1 MSDIIRLL
9 PDHIANQ
16 IAAGEVIQRP
26 ASVVKEL
33 MENAIDAD
41 ATRIEVHIKHAGRT
55 LIQLI
60 DNGKGMS
67 DSDAR
72 MAFERHATSK
82 VSSIDDLF
90 SLQTKGFRGE
100 ALASVAAIAHV
111 ELNTKQE
118 NKEIGTR
125 LEIEGS
131 KVISQEPITCKQGAS
146 FAIKNLFYNVPA
158 RRNFLK
164 SDVIEFKHIEEEF
177 IRVTLAHP
185 EIDFVLNHNDIVQY
199 NLTGS
204 NLRKRIVDLFGK
216 NINDKLVPIEEQTGI
231 VKISGFIGKPEA
243 AKKSRGEQYLFVNN
257 RFFKD
262 NYFNHAIQSAYENL
276 LAPKTFASYFL
287 FFEID
292 PSSIDVNVH
301 PTKTE
306 IKFEED
312 KEIYAI
318 LKSAI
323 RQGLGKFNIAPT
335 LDFEQETSFELPY
348 AAYSQPLVAPSIT
361 VNPDYNPF
369 HSTSSSTSFPNK
381 SIGNGNSAAMKK
393 AGFGNENFQSQD
405 WKNFYTTDAIPEET
419 SNNIEQITFDSEI
432 AHQKQYLFK
441 GNYLISTTMS
451 GFLIIHVKRAQ
462 ERILYEQIMSTFIY
476 NAIPSQQLLFPII
489 HTSTNGTL
497 ELWESNRT
505 TIERMGF
512 TWEQKEMQLE
522 ITGIPVSL
530 DEQSAQNAIDLIGSK
545 MIEETIDKGE
555 IAHEIALSI
564 SKAKS
569 NTNFQFSQ
577 ETATYLTETLFS
589 LPEHQFSP
597 SGKRIL
603 QNLPLNDIS
612 NLF

>member
-1 MSDIIRLL
+1 
-9 PDHIANQ
+9 
-16 IAAGEVIQRP
+16 
-26 ASVVKEL
+26 
-33 MENAIDAD
+33 MENAIDAA
-41 ATRIEVHIKHAGRT
+41 ATHIEVHIKHAGRT

-82 VSSIDDLF
+82 VSSIVDLF

-111 ELNTKQE
+111 ELKTKQE

-131 KVISQEPITCKQGAS
+131 KVIFQEPITCKQGAS

-164 SDVIEFKHIEEEF
+164 SDIIEFKHIEEEF

-185 EIDFVLNHNDIVQY
+185 EIDFILTHNDVTQY
-199 NLTGS
+199 TLTGS

-216 NINDKLVPIEEQTGI
+216 NINDKLVPIEEATGI

-287 FFEID
+287 FFETD
-292 PSSIDVNVH
+292 PASIDVNVH

-348 AAYSQPLVAPSIT
+348 ATYSQPLVAPGIT
-361 VNPDYNPF
+361 VNPEYNPF
-369 HSTSSSTSFPNK
+369 HTTIGFTSFPNK
-381 SIGNGNSAAMKK
+381 SVGNGNSSAIKK
-393 AGFGNENFQSQD
+393 AGFGNENFQSED
-405 WKNFYTTDAIPEET
+405 WKNFYNTDNIPEET
-419 SNNIEQITFDSEI
+419 TTENEELSFDSDL
-432 AHQKQYLFK
+432 AQQKQYLHK
-441 GNYLISTTMS
+441 GNYIVSTTMS
-451 GFLIIHVKRAQ
+451 GLLIIHVKRAQ
-462 ERILYEQIMSTFIY
+462 ERIVYEQIMSTFIY
-476 NAIPSQQLLFPII
+476 NAIPSQQLLFPLEYPCSQ
-489 HTSTNGTL
+489 TTL
-497 ELWESNRT
+497 ELWESHKT
-505 TIERMGF
+505 TLERMGF
-512 TWEQKEMQLE
+512 TWETKNNQLE
-522 ITGIPVSL
+522 INGIPVTL
-530 DEQSAQNAIDLIGSK
+530 DEQSAQNAIELISSK

-555 IAHEIALSI
+555 IAHEIALGI

-569 NTNFQFSQ
+569 NSPFQFSQ

-589 LPEHQFSP
+589 LTEHQFSP

-603 QNLPLNDIS
+603 QNLTLNDIS

>member
-1 MSDIIRLL
+1 
-9 PDHIANQ
+9 
-16 IAAGEVIQRP
+16 
-26 ASVVKEL
+26 
-33 MENAIDAD
+33 
-41 ATRIEVHIKHAGRT
+41 
-55 LIQLI
+55 
-60 DNGKGMS
+60 
-67 DSDAR
+67 
-72 MAFERHATSK
+72 
-82 VSSIDDLF
+82 
-90 SLQTKGFRGE
+90 
-100 ALASVAAIAHV
+100 LASVAAIAHV
-111 ELNTKQE
+111 ELKTKQE

-131 KVISQEPITCKQGAS
+131 QVILQEPVTCKQGAS

-164 SDVIEFKHIEEEF
+164 SDIIEFKHIEEEF

-185 EIDFVLNHNDIVQY
+185 EIDFILTHNDAIQY
-199 NLTGS
+199 NLSGS

-216 NINDKLVPIEEQTGI
+216 NINDKLVPIEEATGI

-287 FFEID
+287 FFETN
-292 PSSIDVNVH
+292 PASIDVNVH

-348 AAYSQPLVAPSIT
+348 ATYSQPLVAPGIS
-361 VNPDYNPF
+361 VNPEYNPF
-369 HSTSSSTSFPNK
+369 HTNSGFTSFPNK
-381 SIGNGNSAAMKK
+381 SVGNGNSSAIKK
-393 AGFGNENFQSQD
+393 AGFGNENFQAED
-405 WKNFYTTDAIPEET
+405 WKNFYNTDNIPEET
-419 SNNIEQITFDSEI
+419 TAENEELSFDSDLTQ
-432 AHQKQYLFK
+432 QKQYLYK
-441 GNYLISTTMS
+441 GNYIVGTTMS
-451 GFLIIHVKRAQ
+451 GLLIIHVKRAQ
-462 ERILYEQIMSTFIY
+462 ERIVYEQIMSTFIY
-476 NAIPSQQLLFPII
+476 NAIPSQQLLFPLEYPCSQ
-489 HTSTNGTL
+489 TTL
-497 ELWESNRT
+497 ELWESHKT
-505 TIERMGF
+505 TLERMGF
-512 TWEQKEMQLE
+512 TWETKNNQLE
-522 ITGIPVSL
+522 VSGIPVTL
-530 DEQSAQNAIDLIGSK
+530 DEQSAQNAIELISSK

-555 IAHEIALSI
+555 IAHEIALGI

-569 NTNFQFSQ
+569 NSPFQFSQ
-577 ETATYLTETLFS
+577 DTATYLTETLFS
-589 LPEHQFSP
+589 LTEHQFSP

-603 QNLPLNDIS
+603 QNLTLNDIS

>member
-33 MENAIDAD
+33 MENAIDAA

-111 ELNTKQE
+111 ELKTKQE

-131 KVISQEPITCKQGAS
+131 KVIFQEPITCKQGAS
-146 FAIKNLFYNVPA
+146 FSIKNLFYNVPA

-164 SDVIEFKHIEEEF
+164 SDIIEFKHIEEEF

-185 EIDFVLNHNDIVQY
+185 EIDFILTHNDVTQY
-199 NLTGS
+199 TLTGS

-216 NINDKLVPIEEQTGI
+216 NINDKLVPIEEATGI
-231 VKISGFIGKPEA
+231 VTISGFIGKPEA

-287 FFEID
+287 FFETD
-292 PSSIDVNVH
+292 PASIDVNVH

-323 RQGLGKFNIAPT
+323 RQGLGKFNIAPS

-348 AAYSQPLVAPSIT
+348 ATYSQPLVEPGIT
-361 VNPDYNPF
+361 VNPEYNPF
-369 HSTSSSTSFPNK
+369 HTTSGFTSFPNK
-381 SIGNGNSAAMKK
+381 SIGSGNSSAINK
-393 AGFGNENFQSQD
+393 AGFGNENFQSDD
-405 WKNFYTTDAIPEET
+405 WKNFYNTENIPEET
-419 SNNIEQITFDSEI
+419 TAENEQLSFDSDLTQ
-432 AHQKQYLFK
+432 QKQYLYK
-441 GNYLISTTMS
+441 GNYIIGTTMS
-451 GFLIIHVKRAQ
+451 GLLIIHVKRAQ
-462 ERILYEQIMSTFIY
+462 ERIVYEQIMSTFIY
-476 NAIPSQQLLFPII
+476 NAIPSQQLLFPLEYTYPQTTI
-489 HTSTNGTL
+489 
-497 ELWESNRT
+497 ELWESNKT
-505 TIERMGF
+505 TLERMGF
-512 TWEQKEMQLE
+512 TWGTKNNQLDVC
-522 ITGIPVSL
+522 GIPVTL
-530 DEQSAQNAIDLIGSK
+530 DEQSAQNAIELISSK

-589 LPEHQFSP
+589 LSEHQFSP

-603 QNLPLNDIS
+603 QNLTLNDIS